1 MYRTRLPYRKKLTS
15 RNTQLVR
22 RLELDMGMEWGQD
35 MAGDLGSKTEKPGT
49 LFRSY
54 MDLKNPF
61 DAQLMTVSEI
71 AEALRVPESWVYERT
86 RRRGSERMPH
96 IKLGKYLRFEL
107 TDVRSWLETMRES

>member
-1 MYRTRLPYRKKLTS
+1 M
-15 RNTQLVR
+15 
-22 RLELDMGMEWGQD
+22 EWALDMEWGQD

>member
-1 MYRTRLPYRKKLTS
+1 
-15 RNTQLVR
+15 
-22 RLELDMGMEWGQD
+22 
-35 MAGDLGSKTEKPGT
+35 
-49 LFRSY
+49 

-107 TDVRSWLETMRES
+107 TDVRSVARNDAGELDCKLPAPINTLASSAEPPKRVNRGDTE

>member
-1 MYRTRLPYRKKLTS
+1 MG
-15 RNTQLVR
+15 R
-22 RLELDMGMEWGQD
+22 RLELEMGTVWAPGMEWALD
-35 MAGDLGSKTEKPGT
+35 MAGDSGSKTEKPRT

-54 MDLKNPF
+54 MELKNPF
-61 DAQLMTVSEI
+61 AAQLMTVSEI